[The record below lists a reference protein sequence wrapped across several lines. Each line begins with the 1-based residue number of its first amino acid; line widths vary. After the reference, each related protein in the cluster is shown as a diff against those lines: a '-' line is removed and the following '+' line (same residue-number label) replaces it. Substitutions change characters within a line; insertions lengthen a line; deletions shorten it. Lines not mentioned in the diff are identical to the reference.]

1 MSILYLVRHGQAG
14 TRENYDSLSD
24 RGREQARLLG
34 THFAAQG
41 IEFHRAFAG
50 SLARQ
55 RATAEEVLAGLGNVT
70 PEVVVDPGW
79 DEFDLSHVYRE
90 MAPRLCDDDPDFRR
104 EFDAMQRALAESQGA
119 HDAPV
124 HRKWNDCDRKAVGS
138 WVTSRYPFTG
148 ESWPAFVARVQA
160 ALGRAVE
167 ACLESGDGNTIV
179 FTSATPI
186 GVSAASTL
194 EIADQRAMW
203 MAAVLFN
210 ASFSTLRVRQNE
222 IRLFSF
228 NAAPHLEAPEL
239 RTFR

>member
-1 MSILYLVRHGQAG
+1 MSVLYLVRHGQAG

-24 RGREQARLLG
+24 RGREQAQRLG
-34 THFAAQG
+34 RYFASQG
-41 IEFHRAFAG
+41 IKFQRVLAG

-55 RATAEEVLAGLGNVT
+55 LATGEEVLSAMGGTV
-70 PEVVVDPGW
+70 PEIAIDRGW

-90 MAPRLCDDDPDFRR
+90 MAPHLCADDPDFRR
-104 EFDAMQRALAESQGA
+104 DYEAMQRALEESQGA
-119 HDAPV
+119 HDDPV

-138 WVTSRYPFTG
+138 WVTGRYPFTG
-148 ESWPAFVARVQA
+148 ESWTAFVTRVQA
-160 ALGRAVE
+160 ALGRAAD
-167 ACLESGDGNTIV
+167 ACLENGDGNAIV

-186 GVSAASTL
+186 GVSAASTFDL
-194 EIADQRAMW
+194 GDQRAMW

-210 ASFSTLRVRQNE
+210 ASYSTLRVRPQE

-228 NAAPHLEAPEL
+228 NAAPHLESADL